1 VSATA
6 PVRKHTWSDY
16 LAFPTQLRRE
26 LIDGEAFA
34 MGAPSVR
41 HQRVV
46 LKLAAQLDLALADGR
61 CTTLAAPI
69 SVRLPRANERNEDID
84 SVVEPDIVVVCDRRK
99 LDSAGVRGAP
109 DFIIE
114 VISPSCAAHDH
125 LRKRLLYEQAQVR
138 EYWLVH
144 PIDGL
149 VTRYSLENDR
159 FGAAQI
165 DPTEGVFSVGS
176 LPGLALDFGFFATL
190 PELDGS
196 SDSP

>member
-1 VSATA
+1 MSAIAPIRKLTWTDYGAFTA
-6 PVRKHTWSDY
+6 KP
-16 LAFPTQLRRE
+16 RRE
-26 LIDGEAFA
+26 LINGEVFA

-41 HQRVV
+41 HQLVV
-46 LKLAAQLDLALADGR
+46 LKLASQLDAALQGAPF
-61 CTTLAAPI
+61 TTLTAPV

-114 VISPSCAAHDH
+114 VISPSSAAHDY